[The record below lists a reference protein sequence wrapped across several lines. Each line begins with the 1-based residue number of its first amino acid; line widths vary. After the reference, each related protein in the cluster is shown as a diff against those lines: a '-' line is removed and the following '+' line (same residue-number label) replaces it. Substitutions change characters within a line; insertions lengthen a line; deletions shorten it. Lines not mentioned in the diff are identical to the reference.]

1 MYPFIYLYITIFLLF
16 VIESRQHDPR
26 KKKRIGI
33 LGLVTVFLFIGLR
46 AENVGT
52 DTPAYV
58 GFFHDPNF
66 YLLGAPTDLGFSY
79 IGRFLHIFNGS
90 TEYFLLTSSFVMCFG
105 LFFLIYK
112 LCGNIN
118 FGLLLFCLV
127 GTSSIN
133 LFLYMS
139 MVRQACALT
148 FFFIA
153 AYLFFKYGKARL
165 KTCLLLYVLAVLIHG
180 STLFTLPFVFVIWK
194 FDIRKKWWM
203 ILIAA
208 TYVMAASRVIDINKL
223 LDFALSIAGGL
234 TSRDYSLYADVSF
247 GMIEQK
253 GLFNMDIL
261 PFTLWGLFLCWFS
274 KEDDLKCWHVKFFL
288 MSVVLNNVFSDNLMW
303 ARLILPFSLMAIIA
317 IPYLT
322 SRLGKKLTVP
332 FYTVFFAYYIYK
344 TVSQLIF
351 MSSPLATGNIVVPY
365 ETWLFD

>member
-165 KTCLLLYVLAVLIHG
+165 KTCLLLYVLAVLTHG

>member
-1 MYPFIYLYITIFLLF
+1 MYPFFYLYITIFLLF
-16 VIESRQHDPR
+16 VVESRLSDP
-26 KKKRIGI
+26 KKKRRVGVM
-33 LGLVTVFLFIGLR
+33 GLVIVFLFIGLR
-46 AENVGT
+46 SENVGT

-66 YLLGAPTDLGFSY
+66 HLLGEPTDFMFSCL
-79 IGRFLHIFNGS
+79 GRFFHLFNDT
-90 TEYFLLTSSFVMCFG
+90 TEYFLLASSFVMCFG

-112 LCGNIN
+112 LCGNVN

-139 MVRQACALT
+139 MMRQACALT

-153 AYLFFKYGKARL
+153 AYLFFTYGKAKL
-165 KTCLLLYVLAVLIHG
+165 KTSLALYILAIMTHG
-180 STLFTLPFVFVIWK
+180 SIVFTLPFVLIIWK
-194 FDIRKKWWM
+194 FGIPKKWWM
-203 ILIAA
+203 LLIAA

-223 LDFALSIAGGL
+223 LNLAFSIAGGL
-234 TSRDYSLYADVSF
+234 TTRDYSFYADVSF

-253 GLFNMDIL
+253 GFFNMDIL
-261 PFTLWGLFLCWFS
+261 PFTLWSLFLCWFS
-274 KEDDLKCWHVKFFL
+274 KEKDLGCWHVKFFL

-322 SRLGKKLTVP
+322 AKLDKKLTVP
-332 FYTVFFAYYIYK
+332 FYIVFFAYYIYK
-344 TVSQLIF
+344 TVNQLIF
-351 MSSPLATGNIVVPY
+351 MSSPFATGNIVVPY
-365 ETWLFD
+365 ETWLFN

>member
-1 MYPFIYLYITIFLLF
+1 MYPFFYLYITIFLLF
-16 VIESRQHDPR
+16 VVESRLSDP
-26 KKKRIGI
+26 KKKRRVGVM
-33 LGLVTVFLFIGLR
+33 GLVIVFLFIGLR

-66 YLLGAPTDLGFSY
+66 YLLGEPTDIMFSY
-79 IGRFLHIFNGS
+79 IGRFLHLFNDS

-112 LCGNIN
+112 LCDNIN
-118 FGLLLFCLV
+118 FGLLLFCIV

-133 LFLYMS
+133 LFMYMC
-139 MVRQACALT
+139 MVRQCCALT

-165 KTCLLLYVLAVLIHG
+165 KTCLLLYVLAVLTHG

-203 ILIAA
+203 ILTVA
-208 TYVMAASRVIDINKL
+208 TYLMAALGVFNIGKI
-223 LDFALSIAGGL
+223 LDLAFSIAGGL
-234 TSRDYSLYADVSF
+234 TSRDYSFYADVSF
-247 GMIEQK
+247 GMIKQK

-274 KEDDLKCWHVKFFL
+274 KEKDLECWHVKFFL

-322 SRLGKKLTVP
+322 ARLDKKLTVP
-332 FYTVFFAYYIYK
+332 FYIVFFAYYIYK
-344 TVSQLIF
+344 TADQLIF